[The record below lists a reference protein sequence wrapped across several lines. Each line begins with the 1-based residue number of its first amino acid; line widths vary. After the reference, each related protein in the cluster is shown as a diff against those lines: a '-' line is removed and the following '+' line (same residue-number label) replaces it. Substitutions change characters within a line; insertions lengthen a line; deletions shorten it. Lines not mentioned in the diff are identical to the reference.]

1 MLEFLSTCFHFV
13 PFLTTPIN
21 RLIDALERKPL
32 TPKNI
37 FSVQIDNYPSPSY
50 TFTHSQNFSFHTFNI
65 LVGHECA
72 GFFCPSVFMMSHK
85 LIFTKK
91 TFPAIDSSSRC
102 PIDQGGHCW
111 AVYALSHSAD
121 SYSLLPI
128 HPPAARSKA
137 SVSPILIAAAGG
149 TC

>member
-1 MLEFLSTCFHFV
+1 MC
-13 PFLTTPIN
+13 
-21 RLIDALERKPL
+21 K
-32 TPKNI
+32 
-37 FSVQIDNYPSPSY
+37 
-50 TFTHSQNFSFHTFNI
+50 
-65 LVGHECA
+65 
-72 GFFCPSVFMMSHK
+72 FFCPSVFMMSHK

-149 TC
+149 TG

>member
-1 MLEFLSTCFHFV
+1 MC
-13 PFLTTPIN
+13 
-21 RLIDALERKPL
+21 K
-32 TPKNI
+32 
-37 FSVQIDNYPSPSY
+37 
-50 TFTHSQNFSFHTFNI
+50 
-65 LVGHECA
+65 
-72 GFFCPSVFMMSHK
+72 FFFGPSVFMMSHK